1 MNKQK
6 IPTLFI
12 LCIVETLMFMVSLAL
27 LNINLYIF
35 IISIL
40 LIICVGVTGYYFCLN
55 IKNVIIEEN
64 NKKCILKNEIIEL
77 VTSKVNNLYVA
88 IDKSNEKL
96 IKGEEKFIQCT
107 NEAFEKIINI
117 QEKNG
122 KFLEIMKT
130 ESIDLIQKFV
140 EEDKIQKISYME
152 LLNSEV
158 SKFNEAFTSNINTL
172 NNKISEIKYIIE
184 IQSKENSTNIKNLKI
199 SSESYMLKTKGEL
212 NSSIIAT
219 KEIFENSLQGL
230 KNIVA
235 GYIKTM
241 QEHITGSLKEMK
253 NELVNVNK
261 ENVTSI
267 EESYTNILKTNI
279 EKCLDGY
286 KILIG
291 ESDEKFNTRLKDLN
305 DKLEN
310 KFQLLTVS
318 YHKIMQ
324 DCTKQYTNDLNNVI
338 SEIVQSN
345 NEAISSNNERYK
357 ELLSTENQYI
367 EDSKK
372 MYSKLSGFIMKSSL
386 EYNGIIKKMFEELK
400 QVNVDEIIK
409 LEESY
414 SKKLEECTETLTL
427 QLSENEKKC
436 FGQLEESLNQ
446 YAKSLVDESAIA
458 ISNVQKDNNIKLQEL
473 SSKLKELAIQE
484 DKFIENVR
492 NVNNDTKVSIDK
504 LINYQKSESEKGL
517 ERITEQI
524 DNVKK
529 ILEINTETLY
539 EKYKT
544 LNDESVGHYAE
555 IMEAYKDTFIIANTK
570 ALAEVEKD
578 NIDIIKQAY
587 TNIND
592 LTKNTEQMIE
602 NSKNIRKDMV
612 GLVVELQKIIKQGNK
627 EHESNFKSFNAEF
640 DSTVSNLAKEIQK
653 SFRKYDEKN
662 YEINEKIQSITDE
675 YHELFKQIIKNQNAM
690 NQMTKDDIE
699 LIKSFI
705 EK

>member
-305 DKLEN
+305 DKL
-310 KFQLLTVS
+310 
-318 YHKIMQ
+318 
-324 DCTKQYTNDLNNVI
+324 
-338 SEIVQSN
+338 
-345 NEAISSNNERYK
+345 
-357 ELLSTENQYI
+357 
-367 EDSKK
+367 
-372 MYSKLSGFIMKSSL
+372 
-386 EYNGIIKKMFEELK
+386 
-400 QVNVDEIIK
+400 
-409 LEESY
+409 
-414 SKKLEECTETLTL
+414 
-427 QLSENEKKC
+427 
-436 FGQLEESLNQ
+436 
-446 YAKSLVDESAIA
+446 
-458 ISNVQKDNNIKLQEL
+458 
-473 SSKLKELAIQE
+473 
-484 DKFIENVR
+484 
-492 NVNNDTKVSIDK
+492 
-504 LINYQKSESEKGL
+504 
-517 ERITEQI
+517 
-524 DNVKK
+524 
-529 ILEINTETLY
+529 
-539 EKYKT
+539 
-544 LNDESVGHYAE
+544 
-555 IMEAYKDTFIIANTK
+555 
-570 ALAEVEKD
+570 
-578 NIDIIKQAY
+578 
-587 TNIND
+587 
-592 LTKNTEQMIE
+592 
-602 NSKNIRKDMV
+602 
-612 GLVVELQKIIKQGNK
+612 
-627 EHESNFKSFNAEF
+627 
-640 DSTVSNLAKEIQK
+640 
-653 SFRKYDEKN
+653 
-662 YEINEKIQSITDE
+662 
-675 YHELFKQIIKNQNAM
+675 
-690 NQMTKDDIE
+690 
-699 LIKSFI
+699 
-705 EK
+705 